1 MSKRGKKSEE
11 EMESTLEDEE
21 DEDDVDVKTMLAN
34 LAKDVAKLNKN
45 IAGMQDSLSAT
56 IAEAVYPITKRMDR
70 MEKKQISDMVDL
82 RSEMD
87 SKIKDAVE
95 KERSNNAKKKNVNP
109 NSYAGKAASSPS
121 DPAGTPTSSASGNR
135 QDTTWYW
142 DARKRLRFFPV
153 PGNNDEQLLRG
164 LDEFVQQKLKVP
176 SGLLDRSDI
185 GYIRRVKATKRSKI
199 ANEVLVSFTSIDA
212 RDLVHSY
219 ARNLAEWVGE
229 DGKPLAGIRL
239 DIPERLLGDFKSC
252 EQYGHAMKTKHG
264 DGFKRHT
271 KMDDT
276 NQSIYIDM
284 YIPKSQT
291 WVRVDMDMVRRDNKD
306 RQSRKPKVSEE
317 DLMSK

>member
-176 SGLLDRSDI
+176 SGLLLSLI
-185 GYIRRVKATKRSKI
+185 HI
-199 ANEVLVSFTSIDA
+199 
-212 RDLVHSY
+212 
-219 ARNLAEWVGE
+219 
-229 DGKPLAGIRL
+229 
-239 DIPERLLGDFKSC
+239 
-252 EQYGHAMKTKHG
+252 
-264 DGFKRHT
+264 
-271 KMDDT
+271 
-276 NQSIYIDM
+276 
-284 YIPKSQT
+284 
-291 WVRVDMDMVRRDNKD
+291 
-306 RQSRKPKVSEE
+306 
-317 DLMSK
+317 